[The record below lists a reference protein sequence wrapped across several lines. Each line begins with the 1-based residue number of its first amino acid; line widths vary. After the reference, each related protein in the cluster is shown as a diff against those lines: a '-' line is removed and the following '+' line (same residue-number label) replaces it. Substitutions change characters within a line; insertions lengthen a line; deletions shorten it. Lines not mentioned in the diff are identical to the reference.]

1 MAINHKKLILAAFL
15 AAASAGI
22 ANLLSATPTYA
33 DQAPIHLQV
42 SPVKQKL
49 SIEPG
54 ASYTSS
60 FKVQNVGSQPFNY
73 STEAVP
79 YSTTDENYSPDYMTI
94 STYSQVSSWITF
106 DSKYQTGHLE
116 PGETI
121 DVPFIIN
128 VPKDVPS
135 GGQYAAI
142 MAQTEDGNA
151 DDANIRVVNRVG
163 MILYV
168 NVPGQTRTEGS
179 IIDNKVPGFL
189 FEPPVTVTAL
199 VENTG
204 NVEST
209 AEYTLKIWPLFS
221 NETVYNNE
229 ENPGTLDIMPET
241 RRFSTISWDGAPRL
255 GIFTVEQTIK
265 YIDQVS
271 TVKKLVIICPI
282 WLLFIIL
289 ALVFFMIFWLISRA
303 RGRKRAAS
311 DASAMGGNN

>member
-1 MAINHKKLILAAFL
+1 MAIKSKNILIAALF
-15 AAASAGI
+15 AFFASGV
-22 ANLLSATPTYA
+22 ANLFSTAPTYA
-33 DQAPIHLQV
+33 DQNPIHLQV
-42 SPVKQKL
+42 SPVKQKISL
-49 SIEPG
+49 EPG
-54 ASYTSS
+54 TSQVSS
-60 FKVQNVGSQPFNY
+60 FKVQNVGTLPFNY

-79 YSTTDENYSPDYMTI
+79 YSVTDDNYSPNYSSV
-94 STYSQVSSWITF
+94 STYSQIAEWITF
-106 DSKYQTGHLE
+106 DEDKQSGHLE
-116 PGETI
+116 PGETVE
-121 DVPFIIN
+121 VPFTIN

-163 MILYV
+163 MILYA
-168 NVPGQTRTEGS
+168 NVPGNTRAEGS

-189 FEPPVTVTAL
+189 FEPPITVTSL

-209 AEYTLKIWPLFS
+209 AEYIFKIWPLFS

-241 RRFSTISWDGAPRL
+241 RRFSTISWDGAPKL
-255 GIFTVEQTIK
+255 GIFTVEQTVK
-265 YIDQVS
+265 YLDEVS
-271 TVKKLVIICPI
+271 TVKKLVIICPV

-289 ALVFFMIFWLISRA
+289 ALIFFMIFWLISRA
-303 RGRKRAAS
+303 RSRKRAEREAT
-311 DASAMGGNN
+311 N

>member
-1 MAINHKKLILAAFL
+1 MAIKHRNIILASLL
-15 AAASAGI
+15 AVLGSGVINIFSSTAVHAERS
-22 ANLLSATPTYA
+22 
-33 DQAPIHLQV
+33 PIHLQV

-49 SIEPG
+49 SIAPG
-54 ASYTSS
+54 ESYVSS
-60 FKVQNVGSQPFNY
+60 FKVQNVGTEDFHY

-79 YSTTDENYSPDYMTI
+79 YSTVDESYSPNYSTI
-94 STYSQVSSWITF
+94 STYSQISQWITF
-106 DSKYQTGHLE
+106 DETKKTGFLKS
-116 PGETI
+116 GETI
-121 DVPFIIN
+121 DVPFTIN

-168 NVPGQTRTEGS
+168 NVPGNTRTAGS
-179 IIDNKVPGFL
+179 VIDNKVPGFL
-189 FEPPVTVTAL
+189 FDPPVTVTAL

-229 ENPGTLDIMPET
+229 EQPGTLDIMPET

-255 GIFTVEQTIK
+255 GIFTVEQTVK
-265 YIDQVS
+265 YLDQVS

-303 RGRKRAAS
+303 RNRKKEN
-311 DASAMGGNN
+311 GGC

>member
-1 MAINHKKLILAAFL
+1 MAIKHKNIILAAFL
-15 AAASAGI
+15 AVLSSGV
-22 ANLLSATPTYA
+22 ANLFSATATYA
-33 DQAPIHLQV
+33 DQSPIHLQV

-49 SIEPG
+49 SLEPG
-54 ASYTSS
+54 ASYVST
-60 FKVQNVGSQPFNY
+60 FKVQNVGTEAFNY

-79 YSTTDENYSPDYMTI
+79 YSTTDENYTPDYMTV
-94 STYSQVSSWITF
+94 STYSQISDWITF
-106 DSKYQTGHLE
+106 DSEYQTGHLE
-116 PGETI
+116 AGESV
-121 DVPFIIN
+121 DVPFTIN

-168 NVPGQTRTEGS
+168 NVPGETRTAGN

-209 AEYTLKIWPLFS
+209 AEYVLKIWPLFS

-229 ENPGTLDIMPET
+229 EQPGTLDIMPET

-265 YIDQVS
+265 YLDQVS

-289 ALVFFMIFWLISRA
+289 ALIFFMIFWLISRA
-303 RGRKRAAS
+303 RSRKREQNAA
-311 DASAMGGNN
+311 AGEIR

>member
-1 MAINHKKLILAAFL
+1 MAIKQKNILLAAFFAFL
-15 AAASAGI
+15 AAGV
-22 ANLLSATPTYA
+22 ANLFASTATYA
-33 DQAPIHLQV
+33 DQNPIHLQV
-42 SPVKQKL
+42 SPVKQKISL
-49 SIEPG
+49 EPG
-54 ASYTSS
+54 ASGVYTI
-60 FKVQNVGSQPFNY
+60 KVQNVGTQPFNY

-79 YSTTDENYSPDYMTI
+79 YSVTDDNYSPNY
-94 STYSQVSSWITF
+94 STVSNYSQIASWITF
-106 DSKYQTGHLE
+106 DEDKQTGRLE

-121 DVPFIIN
+121 DVPFTVN

-163 MILYV
+163 MILYA
-168 NVPGQTRTEGS
+168 NIPGNTRTEGK

-189 FEPPVTVTAL
+189 FDPPITVTAL

-204 NVEST
+204 NVEIT
-209 AEYTLKIWPLFS
+209 AEYIFKIWPLFS

-241 RRFSTISWDGAPRL
+241 RRFSTISWDGAPKL
-255 GIFTVEQTIK
+255 GIFTVEQT
-265 YIDQVS
+265 VRLLGEES

-282 WLLFIIL
+282 WLLFIII
-289 ALVFFMIFWLISRA
+289 ALIFFMIFWLISRA
-303 RGRKRAAS
+303 RSRKRAEKEAT
-311 DASAMGGNN
+311 NL

>member
-1 MAINHKKLILAAFL
+1 MAKKYKNILL
-15 AAASAGI
+15 AVLATLSMGAAS
-22 ANLLSATPTYA
+22 LLPSATAYA
-33 DQAPIHLQV
+33 DDERAAIHLQV

-54 ASYTSS
+54 ASYVST
-60 FKVQNVGSQPFNY
+60 FKVQNVGTEPFNY

-79 YSTTDENYSPDYMTI
+79 YSTTDENYSPNYSTV
-94 STYSQVSSWITF
+94 STYSQVASWITF
-106 DSKYQTGHLE
+106 DSKYQKGYLK
-116 PGETI
+116 PGEVV
-121 DVPFIIN
+121 DVPFTIN

-168 NVPGQTRTEGS
+168 NVPGETRAEGK

-189 FEPPVTVTAL
+189 FDPPVTVTAL

-204 NVEST
+204 NIEST

-221 NETVYNNE
+221 KETIYSNE
-229 ENPGTLDIMPET
+229 EQPGTLDIMPET
-241 RRFSTISWDGAPRL
+241 RRFSTISWEGAPKL

-265 YIDQVS
+265 YLNEVS

-289 ALVFFMIFWLISRA
+289 ALIFFMIFWLISRA
-303 RGRKRAAS
+303 RSRRRENIEGTT
-311 DASAMGGNN
+311 GGTQ